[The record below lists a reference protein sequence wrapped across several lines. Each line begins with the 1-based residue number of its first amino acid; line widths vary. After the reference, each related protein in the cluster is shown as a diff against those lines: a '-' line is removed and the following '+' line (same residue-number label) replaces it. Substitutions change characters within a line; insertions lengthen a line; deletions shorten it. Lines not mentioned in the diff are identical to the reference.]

1 MKENPKAQLRAAAG
15 DLSKANG
22 VDAVARE
29 TPDVDILVNS
39 LGGYEA
45 KPFFDISD
53 ADWQSMWEKNVMSG
67 VRLSRQYM
75 RGMLARNWG
84 RVIFISSEAALT
96 LSSAMLHY
104 GVTKTAVL
112 ALSRGLADLT
122 VGTAVT
128 VNAVLP
134 GPTRTEDT
142 VAWMSS
148 VAKEKGISVAEAE
161 KAYFETRSGVDHSAI
176 RRAVGDC
183 IARRVHREPVVGGHE
198 RRITA
203 RGRRDRAQHRLTFP
217 KRYGSVNHRSRGR
230 SILRARE
237 LHIALHHRLR
247 KVHDAHDRSLHG
259 TRRDGRRDRPECLLH

>member
-1 MKENPKAQLRAAAG
+1 
-15 DLSKANG
+15 
-22 VDAVARE
+22 
-29 TPDVDILVNS
+29 
-39 LGGYEA
+39 
-45 KPFFDISD
+45 
-53 ADWQSMWEKNVMSG
+53 MSG

-96 LSSAMLHY
+96 LSGAMLHY

-142 VAWMSS
+142 MAWMSS

-161 KAYFETRSGVDHSAI
+161 KAYFETRPESII
-176 RRAVGDC
+176 RRFAEPSE
-183 IARRVHREPVVGGHE
+183 IASLVAYIASPLSAATNG
-198 RRITA
+198 A
-203 RGRRDRAQHRLTFP
+203 
-217 KRYGSVNHRSRGR
+217 S
-230 SILRARE
+230 LRAE
-237 LHIALHHRLR
+237 GGI
-247 KVHDAHDRSLHG
+247 VHSLG
-259 TRRDGRRDRPECLLH
+259 